1 MTCACR
7 LSCCV
12 AGNCDLAV
20 KETDVQ
26 ETLELLGERL
36 GYDPP
41 KAQWA
46 PWVPPSHPLA
56 YVEKGLRYVPAQP
69 VCHQR
74 LYGVA

>member
-1 MTCACR
+1 MCASR

-26 ETLELLGERL
+26 EALELLGARL
-36 GYDPP
+36 GCDPP

-56 YVEKGLRYVPAQP
+56 YVENAVRHAQALS
-69 VCHQR
+69 VCAI
-74 LYGVA
+74 VAATVC

>member
-1 MTCACR
+1 M
-7 LSCCV
+7 

-26 ETLELLGERL
+26 EALELLGDRL

-56 YVEKGLRYVPAQP
+56 YVENAIRYVQQAQSCSSS
-69 VCHQR
+69 VCF
-74 LYGVA
+74 